1 MDRKW
6 PISLLSLYKPLLH
19 FQLYWNNPLA
29 ALCPLP
35 TVPVLG
41 HTACSAFLKLT
52 GGPSV
57 SHLCILYSFVPETIQ
72 NYMSIFLKHLYWSVA
87 TLFKSTL
94 PFSMHRPSKMQRAW
108 KVTSSQFLIFNQTS
122 LSSSAVI
129 TFHLILDLSRLFP
142 SLTLAVLFLPFIRLC
157 DKKLILSP
165 SPFNYFLF
173 LYLTLFRPAQDFE
186 NIKSTDNK
194 KYKSNTP
201 CNVLYHTTEDKERK
215 LRLMSG
221 NE

>member
-1 MDRKW
+1 MLKAVEKDALIIPGDSENYRMDRKW

-41 HTACSAFLKLT
+41 HTACSAFLKHT

-122 LSSSAVI
+122 LSPSAVI
-129 TFHLILDLSRLFP
+129 TFHLILDQQTFSLPHACCTFP
-142 SLTLAVLFLPFIRLC
+142 SF
-157 DKKLILSP
+157 
-165 SPFNYFLF
+165 
-173 LYLTLFRPAQDFE
+173 
-186 NIKSTDNK
+186 
-194 KYKSNTP
+194 
-201 CNVLYHTTEDKERK
+201 H
-215 LRLMSG
+215 
-221 NE
+221 